1 MRVAPPLPENF
12 PKPTGL
18 RTRAAGTVAVVS
30 SQDGDPSLPADQAFV
45 VRFRA
50 VSDSSADAVVGKI
63 EHVRSGRGIRFGSYG
78 DMLDFIRRILAE
90 RADGTEDR

>member
-1 MRVAPPLPENF
+1 MHAASETF

-18 RTRAAGTVAVVS
+18 RTRAPGTVAVVS

-45 VRFRA
+45 VRFRGGA
-50 VSDSSADAVVGKI
+50 DPTSGDVSGKI

-90 RADGTEDR
+90 RAGTTEDR